1 MDGSLLRQMGINYTA
16 ELFNINTEIPGNTGL
31 AFEIQIIINK
41 VKFMFMFLEIIM
53 LNSLLLFTIT
63 YKDMKGGDDNKV
75 SQDNYGLSC
84 S

>member
-1 MDGSLLRQMGINYTA
+1 MGINYTA

-53 LNSLLLFTIT
+53 S
-63 YKDMKGGDDNKV
+63 
-75 SQDNYGLSC
+75 
-84 S
+84 